1 MLKNRKMKILVV
13 AMLVILFT
21 CLHYITEHAQVY
33 HHIFYRELYFL
44 PLLLG
49 AFWFGLRGGLI
60 TSFGVTGLY
69 LPFTLIRWHGFS
81 PDDFDKIME
90 IILFN
95 VVAAV
100 LGVLRDRDKMHEK
113 WLKIRNVELRTTN
126 EELRKAKEAAD
137 VANKAKSE
145 FLANMGH
152 EIRTPMNGIIA
163 AADLILSDKPTS
175 KTKHYLKTIHSSVYS
190 LLGIINAILDFSKLE
205 SDKIDLEKLPF
216 RLDEILDKTIEI
228 FINKAIEKRIELL
241 VDCDPET
248 PKALIGDPLRL
259 QQILKNLIDN
269 AVKFTEKEGVI
280 LVGIKVLEKSSDEA
294 ILTFSVKDTGVGIP
308 PEYLPR
314 IFESFSQADAS
325 TTRKF
330 EGTGLGLSICKKLV
344 EMMDGKIL
352 AESKLGKGSI
362 FTFTARF
369 GLKSAKQEQNHIMNK
384 TFIPE
389 KRLRETETK
398 RVEKEVIESTQ
409 LLPILKQL
417 YEALNLAD
425 PEQIKKY
432 LETLKENTDTSI
444 LKNLEMQ
451 INDYNYDKA
460 LEILKEIAESI
471 SNKLD

>member
-1 MLKNRKMKILVV
+1 MKILVV

-60 TSFGVTGLY
+60 TSFGITGLY
-69 LPFTLIRWHGFS
+69 LPFTLIQWHGFS

-95 VVAAV
+95 VVAAI
-100 LGVLRDRDKMHEK
+100 LGILRDRDKMHEK

-163 AADLILSDKPTS
+163 AADLILSDKLTP
-175 KTKHYLKTIHSSVYS
+175 KTEHYLKTIHSSAYS

-216 RLDEILDKTIEI
+216 RLDEILDKTIET
-228 FINKAIEKRIELL
+228 FINKAIEKQIELL
-241 VDCDPET
+241 VDIDPET
-248 PKALIGDPLRL
+248 PKALIGDFLRL

-269 AVKFTEKEGVI
+269 AVKFTEKDGVI

-308 PEYLPR
+308 PEYLPE
-314 IFESFSQADAS
+314 IFESFTQADAS

-330 EGTGLGLSICKKLV
+330 GGTGLGLSICKKLV
-344 EMMDGKIL
+344 EMMDGKIR
-352 AESKLGKGSI
+352 AESELGKGSI

-369 GLKSAKQEQNHIMNK
+369 GLKSAEQEQNHIMHK
-384 TFIPE
+384 AFIPK
-389 KRLRETETK
+389 KRLREPETK

-425 PEQIKKY
+425 PEQIKKH
-432 LETLKENTDTSI
+432 LEILKENIDTSI

-451 INDYNYDKA
+451 VNDYDYDKA
-460 LEILKEIAESI
+460 LETLKEIAERIGS
-471 SNKLD
+471 KLG